1 MGSRVP
7 SLAVFLCPS
16 RPSIPC
22 SFVHISPVAG
32 CDRVAVSCSQHV
44 LHTFS
49 LASFLTGSL
58 SPFLPS
64 SAATSGYFSV
74 LLARVADSS
83 FSFWADSWFRLV
95 RVPALV
101 GFFWPDCDFLVV
113 IVPVASLSRI
123 FVRQALLVCSAPP
136 TPSCG
141 SLQRRGCWCSLQH
154 CRVVLCYGVVA
165 GPAPLRRFT
174 TT

>member
-44 LHTFS
+44 LHTSS

-58 SPFLPS
+58 SPFLPH
-64 SAATSGYFSV
+64 
-74 LLARVADSS
+74 R
-83 FSFWADSWFRLV
+83 R
-95 RVPALV
+95 R
-101 GFFWPDCDFLVV
+101 
-113 IVPVASLSRI
+113 
-123 FVRQALLVCSAPP
+123 LLVTFPCSWHALQTSSSPSGP
-136 TPSCG
+136 ILGFGSCASPRSLASSGLTATFWSSSSPSRHFRASSCG
-141 SLQRRGCWCSLQH
+141 TSRLFCSSKSILW
-154 CRVVLCYGVVA
+154 
-165 GPAPLRRFT
+165 
-174 TT
+174 